1 MYLLRRCDVPLPFYL
16 PLISRVIINA
26 FIARSPSSLRSG
38 GSKLPKC
45 CIPYRLLVGNWP
57 VAGVRLYYPL
67 GVRCAMIFYIL
78 GTIDSRFLKTD
89 TGVLTQEL
97 PGNARLH

>member
-1 MYLLRRCDVPLPFYL
+1 MYLFQMRCTSVYSALL
-16 PLISRVIINA
+16 LALTKSRVIINA
-26 FIARSPSSLRSG
+26 LIARSPSSLRSG

-57 VAGVRLYYPL
+57 VAGVRDD
-67 GVRCAMIFYIL
+67 FFIL